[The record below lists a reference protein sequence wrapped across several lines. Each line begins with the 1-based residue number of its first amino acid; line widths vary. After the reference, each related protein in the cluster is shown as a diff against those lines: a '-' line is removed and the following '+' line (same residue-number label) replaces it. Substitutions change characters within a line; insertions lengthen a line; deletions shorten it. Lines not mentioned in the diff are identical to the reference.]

1 MPGQDIVII
10 GGLDDS
16 VPNRPSFKSS
26 ATLIAEVPVN
36 SYDNKYVEKKLPD
49 MLHRRGCSAAV
60 FHEGY
65 VYVCGGLNYT
75 EKIMKKSEA
84 VRDGEHFGPPH

>member
-1 MPGQDIVII
+1 MII

-26 ATLIAEVPVN
+26 ATLIHEVPVN

-75 EKIMKKSEA
+75 EKIMRKSERLLL
-84 VRDGEHFGPPH
+84 VENEGDLGEV